1 MASAMLTKS
10 FVGQSLRAAVP
21 TAGQVRAA
29 LPRCIAAPRRRRT
42 RLIRLHVCIRIRL

>member
-21 TAGQVRAA
+21 TAGQVR
-29 LPRCIAAPRRRRT
+29 LSLSFCIAVPRR
-42 RLIRLHVCIRIRL
+42 L